1 MLWLGLEW
9 MVPCLI
15 WDSCLQVWM
24 QMSGVKNV
32 KQDWIRSFVHS
43 SIHSF
48 ICILFLQPE
57 CAGAVGGIG
66 TLLFCPL
73 AGLSGQRVSY

>member
-1 MLWLGLEW
+1 
-9 MVPCLI
+9 
-15 WDSCLQVWM
+15 
-24 QMSGVKNV
+24 MSGVKNV

-48 ICILFLQPE
+48 ICVLSLQPE
-57 CAGAVGGIG
+57 CAGSVGGVG

-73 AGLSGQRVSY
+73 AGLSGPAGVLLTSFVVVNYLTELLFSLL